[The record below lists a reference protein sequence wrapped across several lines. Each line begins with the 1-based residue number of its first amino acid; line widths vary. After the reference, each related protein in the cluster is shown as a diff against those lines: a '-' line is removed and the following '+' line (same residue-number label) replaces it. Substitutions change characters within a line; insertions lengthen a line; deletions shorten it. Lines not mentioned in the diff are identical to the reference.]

1 MKCHYHPD
9 RESIANCIICGKPVC
24 AECGLKIGGNTYC
37 KDCVKDLIASSLTE
51 KLSNSE
57 PTQAKPATEVEPVE
71 QKDISQGTPVQA
83 DLKPIT
89 PQKTLKPEP
98 IKEEIPQEQK
108 TLDPQEEPQL
118 VKPQRDNVEQKTL
131 TPQEPQIN
139 RETQIQQTP
148 ANISPNKTNNVPNQ
162 NISLEAPQYDD
173 EHFDSEIA
181 EQLQKS
187 NDDDFIIP
195 VHSEALENKYEKY
208 LDDLYYDE
216 PGKSEL
222 SLSEQL
228 ARDEAQHGPLTK
240 KEYVPQNKEEPTIV
254 KKEAMN
260 SNSNAL
266 NNIHYN
272 KKPKKEGY
280 SAVDIILTIILIA
293 LIILVIFYIVYLF
306 LLSAKYPTF
315 IDAIFGLSNP
325 SVFFSNLI
333 Q

>member
-108 TLDPQEEPQL
+108 TLDP
-118 VKPQRDNVEQKTL
+118 
-131 TPQEPQIN
+131 
-139 RETQIQQTP
+139 QTP